1 MRNLLLSIKA
11 ERGGATAVEFA
22 IVAPAF
28 FLFIIGTMN
37 LGLMLFT
44 MGAMQYAVEDAARCA
59 SVKTTICN
67 TSAATIAYA
76 KSRYFSPL
84 VKTTFSYS
92 TPSCGKK
99 VTATATYSFLSGD
112 SRTSVP
118 LSASNCYP

>member
-1 MRNLLLSIKA
+1 MGILGKLLKFCD
-11 ERGGATAVEFA
+11 GATAVEFA
-22 IVAPAF
+22 IVAPVF
-28 FLFIIGTMN
+28 FILIIGTMN

-44 MGAMQYAVEDAARCA
+44 MGSMQYAVEDAARCA

-84 VKTTFSYS
+84 IKPTFSYS

-99 VTATATYSFLSGD
+99 VTATATYSFVTGD
-112 SRTSVP
+112 SRMSVP